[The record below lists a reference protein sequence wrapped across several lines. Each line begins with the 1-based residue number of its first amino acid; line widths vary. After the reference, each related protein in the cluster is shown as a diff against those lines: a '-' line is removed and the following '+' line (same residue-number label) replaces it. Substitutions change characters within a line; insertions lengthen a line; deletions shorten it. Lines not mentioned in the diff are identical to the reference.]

1 MRAEIAMTTVTE
13 AATAD
18 IALHLHIDVV
28 DIRIPDL
35 DRGHIHHVGLITEGL
50 KKENRR
56 IKLED

>member
-28 DIRIPDL
+28 DIRIPDR
-35 DRGHIHHVGLITEGL
+35 DRGHIHHVGLITEGI
-50 KKENRR
+50 E
-56 IKLED
+56 